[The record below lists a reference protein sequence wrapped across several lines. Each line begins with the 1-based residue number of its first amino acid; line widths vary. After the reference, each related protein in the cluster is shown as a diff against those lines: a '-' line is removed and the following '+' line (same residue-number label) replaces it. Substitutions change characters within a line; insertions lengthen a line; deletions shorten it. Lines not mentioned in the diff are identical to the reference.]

1 MRCPPTLVI
10 LACITA
16 VSFPAYSKVSGP
28 ALTAN
33 FLLGS
38 WHRTAGASGCNQKM
52 IFSARHQDITWRGST
67 SGAPV
72 SGYVVSGDTIIV
84 GGTPGV
90 VETFSY
96 KVVNANT
103 IAQPQM
109 AGGCVW
115 SRG

>member
-1 MRCPPTLVI
+1 MRSPPPVVI
-10 LACITA
+10 FACVAA
-16 VSFPAYSKVSGP
+16 VISPAYSKVAGP
-28 ALTAN
+28 ALTKN

-52 IFSARHQDITWRGST
+52 VFSAHHQDLTWRGST

-72 SGYVVSGDTIIV
+72 SGYVASGDTIIV

-90 VETFSY
+90 AETFSY